1 MQIFSFCSKSCF
13 WMFVWW
19 AFADLINSNACTNV
33 WKLLNW
39 SDLKKVAKTFFKN
52 AIYANVIIV
61 KIYNIPQASVDL
73 ARWFPSCLL
82 SDTHF
87 NAASQ
92 LFHHFDLCGRTSLS
106 SGLLYR
112 TLHLCA
118 AADFFIGIDRNL
130 RLTKIR
136 ESSAESLCW
145 TALLKCSA
153 NVRPIRKK

>member
-1 MQIFSFCSKSCF
+1 
-13 WMFVWW
+13 MFNWW
-19 AFADLINSNACTNV
+19 PFADLINSKACTNV

-39 SDLKKVAKTFFKN
+39 SDLKKVAKAFFKN

-106 SGLLYR
+106 GGLLYR

-130 RLTKIR
+130 NSGMQILSCVGARSV
-136 ESSAESLCW
+136 ELCPFHI
-145 TALLKCSA
+145 LLVHSCTFLDFRWS
-153 NVRPIRKK
+153 IF